1 MSEHV
6 REELHGPVAVITV
19 DRPPVNAYNRE
30 IRDGIHDAVARFDAD
45 PEVRAIVLTA
55 TGTVFSGGQDM
66 EEPEVQAAGTVPY
79 SVLRSFD
86 RLCDA
91 LTHSATPT
99 ICAVNGS
106 AVGGGLEVVLACD
119 LRVAAASAKFGAV
132 GAKMGL
138 IASSQRLV
146 RIVGEPQAK
155 LLALTARRI
164 DSARALEIGL
174 VHEVVQGDSLLE
186 HAIALGTEIAGNAP
200 LSVARAKAAINRAS
214 EIPLADGL
222 RLQREFFLE
231 LSQTDDHK
239 EAVRAFREKRPPE
252 FRNR

>member
-1 MSEHV
+1 MSEHL

-30 IRDGIHDAVARFDAD
+30 IRDGIVDAVTRFEAD

-55 TGTVFSGGQDM
+55 TGSVFSGGQDM
-66 EEPEVQAAGTVPY
+66 EEPEVQAAGGIPY

-86 RLCDA
+86 RLCDT
-91 LTHSATPT
+91 LNQVSKPT
-99 ICAVNGS
+99 IAAVNGS
-106 AVGGGLEVVLACD
+106 AIGGGLEVVLSCD
-119 LRVAAASAKFGAV
+119 LRLAADTAKFGAV

-155 LLALTARRI
+155 LMAFTARRL
-164 DSARALEIGL
+164 DAARALQTGL
-174 VHEVVQGDSLLE
+174 VHEVVPGGALLD
-186 HAIALGTEIAGNAP
+186 HAIALGHEIAATAP
-200 LSVARAKAAINRAS
+200 LSIARAKAAINRAS
-214 EIPLADGL
+214 EVPLADGL
-222 RLQREFFLE
+222 RMQREFFLE